1 MRELKLSI
9 NKKVDIS
16 EIIKNTF
23 REMNLSEYY
32 MREFKGSKATIYFF
46 VYEVTYKTFNQ
57 VKYFSRSPGEIIV
70 STSLVAKVSPNQTKV
85 SFVLSTD
92 DDFQIPN
99 HLSVVLLD
107 YGFEVVK

>member
-32 MREFKGSKATIYFF
+32 MREFRGSKATVYFF
-46 VYEVTYKTFNQ
+46 VYEVNYKTLKQ
-57 VKYFSRSPGEIIV
+57 VKFFSRAPGEIIV
-70 STSLVAKVSPNQTKV
+70 TTSVVVRLSQTSTDVSL
-85 SFVLSTD
+85 VLSTD

-99 HLSVVLLD
+99 HLVTVLLD
-107 YGFEVVK
+107 HGFEKVE